1 MIDDA
6 SALLRGLSLAAG
18 AIVAGSFFFLWLAN
32 SFRASVSAAG
42 SSPHPLHLLQRR
54 IISLAALTAALQ
66 LVAVSAW
73 LLVQTVRI
81 MPTED
86 LPTADDV
93 AALTSD
99 TRVGG
104 VGLLRFLLVMG
115 VLLATLICRH
125 QHHRRHTIGITIDT
139 RAAWPVLLPVLS
151 LLAAVTAAISVVAG
165 HSAGAD
171 NAWVA
176 ITLNGLHVSAAAL
189 WVGALPAWLIYARA
203 AAAAVGEPTVRMAAA
218 YVVQRFSR
226 WALALVAILAL
237 TGVWLADAQIDN
249 VGDLFATAYGQTL
262 LVKLLLVVGILLLA
276 NGVRRHLLPRL
287 LSVVDATADSK
298 GAVFRL
304 AARRVLIEAVLA
316 LGVLLLAARL
326 AETTPAKHD
335 TAVWPFAFRWSW
347 DAAAADPATFPGLM
361 VGVGFVVVAGI
372 LALAGALRWLLS
384 RNRLPRWLRSVVGVL
399 GVIGMGCLAWYAAI
413 PAYPDTWRRSTIPYV
428 TTSITHGAELF
439 AAHCMQCHGSGG
451 LGDGPLAASLPK
463 PPADLGKPHTALH
476 TAGDMFWWL
485 GHGIPAGGMPG
496 FAHVLTEEDRW
507 DIVNFLRIFSQGYQ
521 ARILT
526 PEITPQ
532 TPWLGAPNFYLP
544 ANVENLDELRDLRDR
559 QNVLIVVYD
568 PQDVW
573 SSARLRALAA
583 AGKALRASGLT
594 VIAVAGSG
602 AVPAGVPESMP
613 ESAAADRLNGAP
625 GKIPGQRFSG
635 AENTDPADHPMV
647 VLDGGVTARAY
658 GFLART
664 LAVRGPENR
673 LDPAQPHVEWL
684 IDRFGYVRARWVP
697 TEDASAWQDPAVLVR
712 LSHQL
717 WQEPALRE
725 PPGEHIH

>member
-1 MIDDA
+1 MIDYA
-6 SALLRGLSLAAG
+6 SALLRGISLAAG
-18 AIVAGSFFFLWLAN
+18 AIVAGSFFFLWLAD
-32 SFRASVSAAG
+32 SFRAGVCHAGASA
-42 SSPHPLHLLQRR
+42 HPLHLLQRR
-54 IISLAALTAALQ
+54 IMSLAVVAAALQ
-66 LVAVSAW
+66 LAAVSAW
-73 LLVQTVRI
+73 LFVQTVRI
-81 MPTED
+81 MPTEGW
-86 LPTADDV
+86 PEANDV
-93 AALTSD
+93 VALIGG
-99 TRVGG
+99 TRVGE
-104 VGLLRFLLVMG
+104 VGSLRFLLALG
-115 VLLATLICRH
+115 VLLATMLCRH
-125 QHHRRHTIGITIDT
+125 QHHCRQAIDT
-139 RAAWPVLLPVLS
+139 NIRWPPMLA
-151 LLAAVTAAISVVAG
+151 LLAAVTAAVGVVAG
-165 HSAGAD
+165 HAAGAD
-171 NAWVA
+171 SAWLA
-176 ITLNGLHVSAAAL
+176 IIINGLHVSAAAL
-189 WVGALPAWLIYARA
+189 WAGALPAWLLYARA
-203 AAAAVGEPTVRMAAA
+203 AASGGGEPVRAAA
-218 YVVQRFSR
+218 TLGAQHFSR
-226 WALALVAILAL
+226 RALVLVAVLAL

-249 VGDLFATAYGQTL
+249 AGDLFATAYGQTL

-304 AARRVLIEAVLA
+304 AARRVLIEAALA

-347 DAAAADPATFPGLM
+347 DAAAADPAAFPGLM
-361 VGVGFVVVAGI
+361 VGVGFVVAAGI
-372 LALAGALRWLLS
+372 LVLAGALRWLLS
-384 RNRLPRWLRSVVGVL
+384 RNRLPRRLLSAVGVL
-399 GVIGMGCLAWYAAI
+399 AVIGAGCLAWYAAI

-439 AAHCMQCHGSGG
+439 AAHCVQCHGGGG

-463 PPADLGKPHTALH
+463 PPADLSKPHTALH

-485 GHGIPAGGMPG
+485 GHGIPASGMPG

-526 PEITPQ
+526 PEIAPQ

-544 ANVENLDELRDLRDR
+544 KNVENLDELRDLRDR
-559 QNVLIVVYD
+559 QNVLMVVYD

-602 AVPAGVPESMP
+602 AMP
-613 ESAAADRLNGAP
+613 QS
-625 GKIPGQRFSG
+625 IPQGIPDSV
-635 AENTDPADHPMV
+635 PADHPMV
-647 VLDGGVTARAY
+647 VADGGITARAY

-673 LDPAQPHVEWL
+673 LDPAWSHVEWL

-697 TEDASAWQDPAVLVR
+697 TEDETAWQDPAVLAR
-712 LSHQL
+712 LSREL